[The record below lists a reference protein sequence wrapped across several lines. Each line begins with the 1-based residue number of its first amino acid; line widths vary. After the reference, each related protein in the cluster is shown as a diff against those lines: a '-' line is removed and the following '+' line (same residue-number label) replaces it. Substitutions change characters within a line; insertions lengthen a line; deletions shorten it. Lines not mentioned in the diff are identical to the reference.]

1 MKKIKIY
8 SKNYHLIILPAFAIL
23 TLILLVLGIKTA
35 HHAGYHFNPTFLVFI
50 LAYLIAN
57 HIIICVIR
65 KPKLIITDY
74 SVIVNAE
81 EPWEVFFEEVDSFYL
96 SSFKK
101 QDLISIRYKKDVE
114 AGISDLEIENGRIFR
129 IRYPE
134 NLHPGQ
140 PYDIYVTGLAK
151 KPHEILEILNK
162 HIGKEKIN

>member
-8 SKNYHLIILPAFAIL
+8 SKNWNRIVLPAFAIL
-23 TLILLVLGIKTA
+23 TLILLVLGIKMA
-35 HHAGYHFNPTFLVFI
+35 HNSGNEFNTLFLELYFAFI
-50 LAYLIAN
+50 IAN
-57 HIIICVIR
+57 YIIASVIR

-74 SVIVNAE
+74 SVTINAD

-96 SSFKK
+96 SHFKN
-101 QDLISIRYKKDVE
+101 QELICIRYKKDVE

-151 KPHEILEILNK
+151 KPQEILEILN
-162 HIGKEKIN
+162 HSVAHAR

>member
-8 SKNYHLIILPAFAIL
+8 SKNWNRIVLPAFAIL
-23 TLILLVLGIKTA
+23 TLILLVLGIKMA
-35 HHAGYHFNPTFLVFI
+35 HNSGSEFN
-50 LAYLIAN
+50 
-57 HIIICVIR
+57 VIR

-74 SVIVNAE
+74 SVTINAD

-96 SSFKK
+96 SHFKN
-101 QDLISIRYKKDVE
+101 QELICIRYKKDVE

-140 PYDIYVTGLAK
+140 PYDIYVTSLAK
-151 KPHEILEILNK
+151 KPQEILEILNNLVK
-162 HIGKEKIN
+162 RDD

>member
-8 SKNYHLIILPAFAIL
+8 SKNWNRIVLPAFAIL
-23 TLILLVLGIKTA
+23 TSILLVLGIKMA
-35 HHAGYHFNPTFLVFI
+35 HNSGSEFNPLFLELYFAFI
-50 LAYLIAN
+50 IAN
-57 HIIICVIR
+57 YIIASVIR

-74 SVIVNAE
+74 SVTINAD

-96 SSFKK
+96 SHFKN
-101 QDLISIRYKKDVE
+101 QELICIRYKKDVE

-151 KPHEILEILNK
+151 KPQEILEILN
-162 HIGKEKIN
+162 HSVAHAG

>member
-1 MKKIKIY
+1 MELY
-8 SKNYHLIILPAFAIL
+8 FAFI
-23 TLILLVLGIKTA
+23 
-35 HHAGYHFNPTFLVFI
+35 
-50 LAYLIAN
+50 IAN
-57 HIIICVIR
+57 YIIASVIR

-74 SVIVNAE
+74 SVTINAD

-96 SSFKK
+96 SHFKN
-101 QDLISIRYKKDVE
+101 QELICIRYKKDVE

-151 KPHEILEILNK
+151 KPQEILEILN
-162 HIGKEKIN
+162 HSVAHAG